1 MISKKEVENI
11 SKLARLELTEKE
23 IENMQ
28 KDLSEIID
36 YFNSLKNIKEK
47 TQVSKI
53 ISRDVLRKDVAFP
66 QTQETIKRLIDAAP
80 DKRGDHVKVK
90 TIL

>member
-11 SKLARLELTEKE
+11 AKLARLDLTEKE

-28 KDLSEIID
+28 KDLSEVLD
-36 YFNSLKNIKEK
+36 YFNSLQKIKDK
-47 TQVSKI
+47 AKPTKI
-53 ISRDVLRKDVAFP
+53 VGRDVLRKDEAKS
-66 QTQETIKRLIDAAP
+66 QNEETVKRLINAAP
-80 DKRGDHVKVK
+80 DKRGDHIKVK